1 MCISM
6 DFFTALVLVYQIKSE
21 ETATMIWFNNYE
33 SCYEAQY
40 ATDKLYNLVNGTE
53 MYCVE
58 SNVASR
64 IVKPK
69 PRPKVQSEE
78 RL

>member
-1 MCISM
+1 M
-6 DFFTALVLVYQIKSE
+6 DFFTALVLVYHIKSE
-21 ETATMIWFNNYE
+21 ETSTMIWFNNYE

-53 MYCVE
+53 MYCIE
-58 SNVASR
+58 SDVASR

-69 PRPKVQSEE
+69 RRPE
-78 RL
+78 

>member
-1 MCISM
+1 M
-6 DFFTALVLVYQIKSE
+6 DFFTALVLVYNIISE
-21 ETATMIWFNNYE
+21 ETATMIWFNDYE

-58 SNVASR
+58 SDVASR

-69 PRPKVQSEE
+69 RRPQ
-78 RL
+78 

>member
-58 SNVASR
+58 SDVASR

>member
-1 MCISM
+1 M
-6 DFFTALVLVYQIKSE
+6 DFFTALVLVYQIRSE
-21 ETATMIWFNNYE
+21 ETTTMIWFNNYE

-40 ATDKLYNLVNGTE
+40 ATDKLYNIINGTE
-53 MYCVE
+53 MYCIE

-69 PRPKVQSEE
+69 LRPLTQNEE
-78 RL
+78 HQ

>member
-1 MCISM
+1 M
-6 DFFTALVLVYQIKSE
+6 DFFTALVLVYHIRSE
-21 ETATMIWFNNYE
+21 ETATMIWFNDYE

-64 IVKPK
+64 IIKPK
-69 PRPKVQSEE
+69 LRPLTQNEE
-78 RL
+78 HH

>member
-1 MCISM
+1 M
-6 DFFTALVLVYQIKSE
+6 DFFTALVLVYQIRSE
-21 ETATMIWFNNYE
+21 ETATMIWFNDYE

-58 SNVASR
+58 SDVASR
-64 IVKPK
+64 IIKPK
-69 PRPKVQSEE
+69 LRPLIQNEAHQ
-78 RL
+78 

>member
-1 MCISM
+1 M
-6 DFFTALVLVYQIKSE
+6 DFFTALVLVYQIRSQ

-33 SCYEAQY
+33 SCYQAQY

-58 SNVASR
+58 SDVASR

-69 PRPKVQSEE
+69 RRPQ
-78 RL
+78 

>member
-1 MCISM
+1 M
-6 DFFTALVLVYQIKSE
+6 DFFTALVLVYQIRSE

-58 SNVASR
+58 SDVASR
-64 IVKPK
+64 IIKPK
-69 PRPKVQSEE
+69 RRPE
-78 RL
+78 

>member
-1 MCISM
+1 M

-21 ETATMIWFNNYE
+21 ETSTMIWFNNYE

-53 MYCVE
+53 MYCIE
-58 SNVASR
+58 SDVLSR
-64 IVKPK
+64 IVKPRR
-69 PRPKVQSEE
+69 RPE
-78 RL
+78 

>member
-1 MCISM
+1 M

-58 SNVASR
+58 SDVASR

>member
-1 MCISM
+1 M
-6 DFFTALVLVYQIKSE
+6 DFFTALVLVYHINSE

-40 ATDKLYNLVNGTE
+40 VTDKLYDLANGTE

-58 SNVASR
+58 SDIASR
-64 IVKPK
+64 IIKPK
-69 PRPKVQSEE
+69 ERPQ
-78 RL
+78 

>member
-1 MCISM
+1 M

-21 ETATMIWFNNYE
+21 ETTTMIWFNDYE

-58 SNVASR
+58 SDVASR
-64 IVKPK
+64 TVKPK
-69 PRPKVQSEE
+69 LRPLTQNEE
-78 RL
+78 HQ

>member
-1 MCISM
+1 M
-6 DFFTALVLVYQIKSE
+6 DFFTALILVYQIRSE

-40 ATDKLYNLVNGTE
+40 ATDKLYNLANGTE

-58 SNVASR
+58 SDIASR

-69 PRPKVQSEE
+69 RKPQ
-78 RL
+78 

>member
-1 MCISM
+1 M
-6 DFFTALVLVYQIKSE
+6 DFFTALVLVYHIKSE
-21 ETATMIWFNNYE
+21 ETTTMIWFNDYK

-58 SNVASR
+58 SDVASR
-64 IVKPK
+64 IIK
-69 PRPKVQSEE
+69 PRRRPQ
-78 RL
+78 

>member
-1 MCISM
+1 M
-6 DFFTALVLVYQIKSE
+6 DFFTALVLVYHIRSE

-64 IVKPK
+64 IIKPK
-69 PRPKVQSEE
+69 LRPLTQNEE
-78 RL
+78 HQ

>member
-1 MCISM
+1 M
-6 DFFTALVLVYQIKSE
+6 DFFTALVLVYHIRSE
-21 ETATMIWFNNYE
+21 ETATMIWFNDYE

-64 IVKPK
+64 IIKPK
-69 PRPKVQSEE
+69 LRPLTQNEE
-78 RL
+78 HQ

>member
-1 MCISM
+1 M

-40 ATDKLYNLVNGTE
+40 ATDKLYNLVKGTE

-58 SNVASR
+58 SDIPSR
-64 IVKPK
+64 IIKPK
-69 PRPKVQSEE
+69 QRPNNF
-78 RL
+78 

>member
-1 MCISM
+1 M
-6 DFFTALVLVYQIKSE
+6 DFFTALVLVYHIKFE

-40 ATDKLYNLVNGTE
+40 TTDKLYNLVNGTE
-53 MYCVE
+53 MYCIE
-58 SNVASR
+58 SDIASR

-69 PRPKVQSEE
+69 RRPE
-78 RL
+78 